1 MNDDTLIRYYYDDAE
16 LSQADRKALETDLQ
30 NDAELQERYTTL
42 KLELDALKSA
52 PPAKLSSDRLARF
65 HATIDYAATIE
76 RQHPA
81 EPKRSSFH
89 FLSFAWGSAVSLVL
103 VAGVVIGLLI
113 ADRSPQPA
121 TGAAATVADSS
132 GAFNRGL
139 QVHLA
144 RSNQT
149 LAGLDPTGA
158 AEREMMIRHI
168 IQQNRFFEQAA
179 ESNGSNNLARVLRAI
194 EPVLIELAREDLSEQ
209 EAAALQSKVQ
219 FELHVVLTKL
229 KNKSSQQEETI

>member
-16 LSQADRKALETDLQ
+16 LSEADRKALETDLQ
-30 NDAELQERYTTL
+30 NDANLRERYATL
-42 KLELDALKSA
+42 KEQLDALKSA
-52 PPAKLSSDRLARF
+52 PAAKLSTDRLARF
-65 HATIDYAATIE
+65 HATIDCAATME
-76 RQHPA
+76 RQHQS
-81 EPKRSSFH
+81 EPKRSNFH

-103 VAGVVIGLLI
+103 VAGIVIGLLI
-113 ADRSPQPA
+113 ADRSLERAPS
-121 TGAAATVADSS
+121 TVATVTDSF
-132 GAFNRGL
+132 GAFKRGL

-149 LAGLDPTGA
+149 LAGLDPIGA

-179 ESNGSNNLARVLRAI
+179 ESNGSDNLARVLRAI
-194 EPVLIELAREDLSEQ
+194 EPVLIELASEDLSEQ